1 MMIPRISLRR
11 IQIIVKSIFDNK
23 FTVRVSALQTPG
35 QLLKEIEAI
44 NANDLPA
51 IIIVFDGMKYNP
63 DEVCAEADFSLVFV
77 ERFAAFSDDRAGDIM
92 EGINAIV
99 NAFPVHGRKI
109 HGLFFI
115 PIDIQPVAV
124 DPLYVSFAFGLK
136 VKASLFPY

>member
-11 IQIIVKSIFDNK
+11 IQIIVRSLFDNK

-35 QLLKEIEAI
+35 QFLKEIEAI

-77 ERFAAFSDDRAGDIM
+77 ERFAAFSEDRVEDIM
-92 EGINAIV
+92 DGINTIV

>member
-1 MMIPRISLRR
+1 MMIPWISLRR
-11 IQIIVKSIFDNK
+11 IQLIVKGLFDNAY
-23 FTVRVSALQTPG
+23 TVRVSALQTPG

-44 NANDLPA
+44 NANSLPA

-77 ERFAAFSDDRAGDIM
+77 ERFAVFSDERVANIM
-92 EGINAIV
+92 EGINVIV
-99 NAFPVHGRKI
+99 NAFPVHGRTI
-109 HGLFFI
+109 HGLYFL

-136 VKASLFPY
+136 VKASLFPK